1 MWGCTVAVVSYRLWL
16 SRFGLWWAGRRRV
29 KEFHGFDRYAI
40 TDISILP
47 SKALCVQTVPEFT
60 ARLTLSLFPFSLL
73 ECLNCR
79 PTYS

>member
-16 SRFGLWWAGRRRV
+16 SRFGLKWVGRRRV

-47 SKALCVQTVPEFT
+47 SKALCVQTDS
-60 ARLTLSLFPFSLL
+60 ARIHG
-73 ECLNCR
+73 
-79 PTYS
+79 